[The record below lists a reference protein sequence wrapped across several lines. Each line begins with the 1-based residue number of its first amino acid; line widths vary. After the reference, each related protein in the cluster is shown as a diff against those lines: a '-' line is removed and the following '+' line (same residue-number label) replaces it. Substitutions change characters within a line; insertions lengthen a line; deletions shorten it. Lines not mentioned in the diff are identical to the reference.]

1 MITILYAEL
10 VYFFIFVCSIACKA
24 GLPNCGVAIGH
35 GLARAGLG
43 DSLLMAALDLSTTQ
57 LDAFLVLWRQELHAE
72 LSSNSRGYL
81 PRKYS
86 SLAESVPD
94 SFPNS
99 SHLLFYAKPTT
110 SWTENTVNPDLSF
123 GHRQPDVA
131 RLASICERRF
141 DWNCS
146 GVLTKFNHV
155 LWDGLC
161 IQTLYALASP
171 ISCYISSTRIILSA
185 QDCPDSS
192 NGFGTS
198 TICRIRSS
206 KLAKAPAAG
215 LRLYRVEYS
224 TSALNSSIK
233 NSFTDKSV
241 PGTKMLR
248 SVWIPAPLLDRS
260 LPGMVAN
267 YKEQHLSLNWSSG
280 LSLKPV

>member
-1 MITILYAEL
+1 VITILYAEL

-171 ISCYISSTRIILSA
+171 ISCYISSTRIIL
-185 QDCPDSS
+185 
-192 NGFGTS
+192 
-198 TICRIRSS
+198 IRSS